1 MKKILFLFLSILTF
15 AYSFGQAPQKMS
27 YQAVI
32 RNASNN
38 LVSNSNVGMKIS
50 ILQGSATG
58 SSVYSEAHAATSNSN
73 GLVTIEIGTGNV
85 VSGNFGS
92 INWGQGPYFIKTETD
107 ITGGSNYTLIATSQ
121 LLSVPYALYAE
132 NSGGMS
138 DYAIFEEQYPS
149 GNIPLLNSGLGTYI
163 PNIHNFN
170 TVIAQKGNS
179 ITLNP
184 FSGTIT
190 LAPGRYKINA
200 LTPTDDFFGRNSYLT
215 FSGTLSNVIYSHL
228 YRNGNASLSIFINL
242 DSYLDLSTTETFTLN
257 QYLFHNSGTTS
268 TANPTNPI
276 PGSTTTTVAKIYI
289 YKL

>member
-58 SSVYSEAHAATSNSN
+58 SSVYSETHAATSNSN
-73 GLVTIEIGTGNV
+73 GLVTIEIGTGNII
-85 VSGNFGS
+85 SGNFGS
-92 INWGQGPYFIKTETD
+92 INWGQGAYFIKTETD

-121 LLSVPYALYAE
+121 LLSVPYAIYAE

-149 GNIPLLNSGLGTYI
+149 SSI
-163 PNIHNFN
+163 PNIIISQAYTLSQHPFN
-170 TVIAQKGNS
+170 SNINQKGNNITLNSFSGS
-179 ITLNP
+179 ITLQP
-184 FSGTIT
+184 GKYKVQISTPIEGAGFYSYLKFSGS
-190 LAPGRYKINA
+190 INNE
-200 LTPTDDFFGRNSYLT
+200 LVSCM
-215 FSGTLSNVIYSHL
+215 
-228 YRNGNASLSIFINL
+228 YRNQFNEMNIDGFLNITS
-242 DSYLDLSTTETFTLN
+242 TETFSLN
-257 QYLFHNSGTTS
+257 QYSMYPAGTSSIT
-268 TANPTNPI
+268 TTLPI
-276 PGSTTTTVAKIYI
+276 PNSINTIVAKIYI

>member
-1 MKKILFLFLSILTF
+1 MKKILFLILSILTF

-32 RNASNN
+32 RNTSNN

-58 SSVYSEAHAATSNSN
+58 SSVYSETHAVTSNSN
-73 GLVTIEIGTGNV
+73 GLVTIEIGTGNII
-85 VSGNFGS
+85 SGNFGS

-163 PNIHNFN
+163 ANIHPMN
-170 TVIAQKGNS
+170 TIISQKGNS
-179 ITLNP
+179 ILLNN

-190 LAPGRYKINA
+190 LSPGNYRVEISSPLESGYYQ
-200 LTPTDDFFGRNSYLT
+200 NSYLAFT
-215 FSGTLSNVIYSHL
+215 GTLNNVIYSHL
-228 YRNGNASLSIFINL
+228 YKYPNNGFLNLNGFLNIN
-242 DSYLDLSTTETFTLN
+242 TTETFTLN
-257 QYLFHNSGTTS
+257 QYVNYQ
-268 TANPTNPI
+268 P
-276 PGSTTTTVAKIYI
+276 PGGAASSSTTPLPNSTNTAVAKIYI

>member
-1 MKKILFLFLSILTF
+1 MKKILFLILSILTF

-32 RNASNN
+32 RNTSNN

-58 SSVYSEAHAATSNSN
+58 SSVYSETHTATSNSN

-149 GNIPLLNSGLGTYI
+149 SSIPALNSGLGT
-163 PNIHNFN
+163 
-170 TVIAQKGNS
+170 
-179 ITLNP
+179 
-184 FSGTIT
+184 
-190 LAPGRYKINA
+190 
-200 LTPTDDFFGRNSYLT
+200 
-215 FSGTLSNVIYSHL
+215 
-228 YRNGNASLSIFINL
+228 
-242 DSYLDLSTTETFTLN
+242 
-257 QYLFHNSGTTS
+257 
-268 TANPTNPI
+268 
-276 PGSTTTTVAKIYI
+276 
-289 YKL
+289 